1 MDKIEIMND
10 ARRIHTLAISE
21 LPDEDCCSMLAPRR
35 AETRAKIE
43 DLRQIEK
50 RLDVGELADQ
60 LAAAVQRH
68 SPSYGDA
75 TVS

>member
-1 MDKIEIMND
+1 MDE

-21 LPDEDCCSMLAPRR
+21 LPDEDCCSLLAPRR

-50 RLDVGELADQ
+50 RLDAGELADQ
-60 LAAAVQRH
+60 LAAAVQQH